1 MVVDVVR
8 SADYLAKVTV
18 SALFAEVY
26 DAKTAV
32 SASVGPLEASI
43 QYMFSA
49 CANGQARKCLGGI
62 SKTLARS

>member
-26 DAKTAV
+26 DAKTADTR
-32 SASVGPLEASI
+32 SVL
-43 QYMFSA
+43 
-49 CANGQARKCLGGI
+49 LWV
-62 SKTLARS
+62 L